1 MMTVE
6 KQIKGPLAQPK
17 LWQEEKSLVRKLLIV
32 LGTPIDDVNMAQ
44 ALDRM
49 DDFIAV
55 GRATGKGHQIATINA
70 DFVTKSLHDP
80 ELRHI
85 LQDAD
90 MATADGMPLVWS
102 ARLLGVPIE
111 ERVAGVD
118 MVSALAERAAEKGY
132 SIYFLGAAPGV
143 AEQTAQILQSR
154 YPGLQVVGI
163 AAPSFEAVEK
173 GDPAIL
179 EAIRAADPDILLVA
193 FGNPKQEKWIYRHA
207 NELRIPVMIGVGGS
221 FDFIAGI
228 TKRAPDWMQE
238 IGLEWLHRL
247 AHNPRRMWKRYAADL
262 FSFGYFF
269 TRQWWVMRRGQI
281 PTVPYP
287 ESTWLNLQDTI
298 VCKIQ
303 GRLDANNQAPFAEK
317 ASGVL
322 QDNPHLIIDLGKAI
336 FLDSAAIGTLV
347 ALTKQAR
354 DAGGNLWL
362 VNIPSA
368 ISQVLVLL
376 RLDQFFEIYDNVESA
391 LIMRGVQDEAN
402 TTI

>member
-1 MMTVE
+1 MMTVD
-6 KQIKGPLAQPK
+6 KQIKGTLVQPR
-17 LWQEEKSLVRKLLIV
+17 LWQQEKSLVRKLLIV
-32 LGTPIDDVNMAQ
+32 LGTPIDDVNMIQ
-44 ALDRM
+44 ALDRI

-118 MVSALAERAAEKGY
+118 MVSALAQRAAEKGY

-154 YPGLQVVGI
+154 YPGLKVAGI
-163 AAPSFEAVEK
+163 AAPSFKAVES
-173 GDPAIL
+173 GDPTIL
-179 EAIRAADPDILLVA
+179 EACRAANPDILLVA
-193 FGNPKQEKWIYRHA
+193 FGNPKQEKWIYRYA
-207 NELRIPVMIGVGGS
+207 DELRIPVMIGVGGS
-221 FDFIAGI
+221 FDFIAGV
-228 TKRAPDWMQE
+228 TKRAPSWMQG

-247 AHNPRRMWKRYAADL
+247 AHNPRRMWKRYATDL

-269 TRQWWVMRRGQI
+269 IRQWWVMRRGQM
-281 PTVPYP
+281 PAVPVP
-287 ESTWLNLQDTI
+287 ESTWLSLQNTI
-298 VCKIQ
+298 ICKIE

-317 ASGVL
+317 ASQAL
-322 QDNPHLIIDLGKAI
+322 QDNPHLIVDLAKAV

-368 ISQVLVLL
+368 ITQVLVLL
-376 RLDQFFEIYDNVESA
+376 RLDQFFEIYDDVESA
-391 LIMRGVQDEAN
+391 LIMRGMQGKTN
-402 TTI
+402 KTT